1 MISAPLLDMEAC
13 RIFFDGTFSTPRLD
27 HPECCTVASDGAV
40 WCGGEEGQVYRI
52 DPSGG
57 AIEEVARTGG
67 FTLGLAF
74 GPDGHLYLCD
84 APSRA
89 VLRCDPRDGRVE
101 AFTTGPPGRA
111 FTMPNYPVWDD
122 VGRLYVSDSGPG
134 DRPGPGV
141 YRFDASGAGEVWHD
155 GPFIQA
161 NGLALEPGGGALY
174 VAETFAHRV
183 TRIAIG
189 PDGGAESREV
199 HAELGGAMPDGLA
212 FGPDGALYVGCYEP
226 SAILR
231 VTPGGEVGRL
241 VHDETAHVLC
251 RPTNLAFRG
260 ATLFAAN
267 LGRWH
272 VTALDLPDGLDVP

>member
-1 MISAPLLDMEAC
+1 MITAPLLDVGAC
-13 RIFFDGTFSTPRLD
+13 RIFFDGTFSDPRLD
-27 HPECCTVASDGAV
+27 HPECVTVAPDGAL
-40 WCGGEEGQVYRI
+40 WCGGELGQVYRI
-52 DPSGG
+52 EPDGSR
-57 AIEEVARTGG
+57 IEEVARTGG

-74 GPDGHLYLCD
+74 GPDGGLYVCD

-89 VLRCDPRDGRVE
+89 VLRLDPADGRIDT
-101 AFTTGPPGRA
+101 FTAGPPGRPFA
-111 FTMPNYPVWDD
+111 MPNFPVWDGA
-122 VGRLYVSDSGPG
+122 GRLYVSDSGPG

-141 YRFDASGAGEVWHD
+141 HRFDGSGAGEVWHD
-155 GPFIQA
+155 GPFTQA
-161 NGLALEPGGGALY
+161 NGLALEPGGGALL
-174 VAETFAHRV
+174 VAETFAHRI

-189 PDGGAESREV
+189 PDGRAGGREV
-199 HAELGGAMPDGLA
+199 LAELGDAMPDGLA

-231 VTPGGEVGRL
+231 VTGDGTVAWL

-251 RPTNLAFRG
+251 RPTNVAFRG

-272 VTALDLPDGLDVP
+272 VTALDLPGGTGA